1 MVEEMNWQLIVMEAG
16 GGHWANM
23 LHQITFA
30 NTEVSQLYYIIFNQF
45 HSRRPKNFRM
55 KYILSFKSH
64 ENEIELKFYLC
75 IIICL

>member
-30 NTEVSQLYYIIFNQF
+30 NTEVSQLY
-45 HSRRPKNFRM
+45 
-55 KYILSFKSH
+55 
-64 ENEIELKFYLC
+64 
-75 IIICL
+75 